1 MVIFGFLAG
10 GSQYAPKW
18 FQNRSRRE
26 PKLVQHGTQT
36 GSQNGCPTVTVT
48 RIARTR
54 THSHTAHRGHVGMGA
69 QMVWK
74 WFPKVVKVFTYA
86 AAKSERFRALA
97 LCKMVPKWIQKS
109 STGPGRRKNRKQTS
123 MQQKSGC
130 RFTGPLTKN
139 VKMVP
144 IWLPKWLMFPTG
156 TAEFMVGRT
165 ADQGLR

>member
-1 MVIFGFLAG
+1 MWLPKVNTSGPSLCPKWLQNGSKKAPKWVPKWLRN
-10 GSQYAPKW
+10 GSQKWSGCSLMRLPKVNTSGLSLCPKW

-54 THSHTAHRGHVGMGA
+54 THSHAAHRGHVGMGA

-97 LCKMVPKWIQKS
+97 LCKMVPKWS
-109 STGPGRRKNRKQTS
+109 
-123 MQQKSGC
+123 
-130 RFTGPLTKN
+130 
-139 VKMVP
+139 
-144 IWLPKWLMFPTG
+144 
-156 TAEFMVGRT
+156 
-165 ADQGLR
+165 